1 MTDLPRK
8 SPRRLAPL
16 AALSA
21 ALLTAGAVTVLA
33 TAPATGAQAAPNS
46 DIPAGYGASVP
57 FTTYEAEAAATN
69 GGAVGPDHTQ
79 GTVASEA
86 SSRRAVRLGHGQY
99 VEFTLAR
106 QANAVV
112 VSHNVERGQSGSLS
126 VYLNG
131 QKLPGKLALTARFG
145 YLDTGWIAGSKTHQL
160 FGHAR
165 LLLGR
170 QAGPGDRVRLQVDGG
185 DLPAVIDLADF
196 EQVADPA
203 PQPADSVAITATG
216 ADPSGA
222 ADSTAAIN
230 RAIAEARAQGRSVW
244 IPQGEFRFSS
254 KLEIDNVTVR
264 GAGPWH
270 ATLRGTHLIDNAS
283 TSGALRLHDFAVI
296 GEVSQRVDDRPDN
309 FVNGSLGN
317 GSVVSNIW
325 IQHQKV
331 GLWLVGPNNHNLT
344 IENSRF
350 LDLKADGLN
359 FNGSVTNSVVR
370 NNFLRNTGDDA
381 LAMWSI
387 HSANRG
393 NTFSHNTI
401 VQPNLANGIA
411 IYGGA
416 DTTLTRNAVL
426 DTNALGSGIALSNQE
441 FIAGKYFTPLTGL
454 ITVRDNVTVRAG
466 AMNPNWNHPMSA
478 LRIDS
483 YDHPVDGGV
492 RVELTGNQFL
502 DSPYSAIQTVSGG
515 GKGLPVNSV
524 HVNGATVRNAR
535 TVLLQA
541 ETRGSITASNVTA
554 SGLGRAGVY
563 NCPYPNG
570 TFTLHAG
577 AGNNGWQGNVW
588 PGCSWPEP
596 GSGGNPTTTTP
607 PPGGVNV
614 AQGKAISASSHVH
627 DLAAARAVDG
637 NADSYWES
645 ANHAFPQE
653 ITVDLG
659 ATHQV
664 NRVTLALPPS
674 PAWGA
679 RTQTAT
685 ILGSANGSGYTEL
698 AASRG
703 YAFDP
708 GSGNTATAN
717 FAATG
722 VRYLRVR
729 FTGNTGWPAGQLAE
743 LRVYPA

>member
-1 MTDLPRK
+1 MTDLPV
-8 SPRRLAPL
+8 RRLAPL
-16 AALSA
+16 AAALA
-21 ALLTAGAVTVLA
+21 AVVLTAATITVLSTPPSA
-33 TAPATGAQAAPNS
+33 LAAPS
-46 DIPAGYGASVP
+46 ADIPAGFGASVP

-69 GGAVGPDHTQ
+69 GGAVGPDYTQ

-86 SSRRAVRLGHGQY
+86 SGRRAVRLDPGQH
-99 VEFTLAR
+99 VEFTLAG

-112 VSHNVERGQSGSLS
+112 VAHNVPRGQSGSLS

-145 YLDTGWIAGSKTHQL
+145 YLETAWIPGAKTHQL
-160 FGHAR
+160 FQHAR

-170 QAGPGDRVRLQVDGG
+170 QAGAGDRVRLQVDGG
-185 DLPAVIDLADF
+185 DIPAVIDLADF
-196 EQVADPA
+196 EQVAGPA
-203 PQPADSVAITATG
+203 GQPANSVSITATG
-216 ADPSGA
+216 ADPSGGG
-222 ADSTAAIN
+222 DSTAAIN

-244 IPQGEFRFSS
+244 IPPGDFRVTN

-283 TSGALRLHDFAVI
+283 TSGTLRLHDFAVI
-296 GEVSQRVDDRPDN
+296 GEVAQRVDDRPDN

-317 GSVVSNIW
+317 GSVVSGIW

-331 GLWLVGPNNHNLT
+331 GLWLVGPNNNNLT

-359 FNGSVTNSVVR
+359 FNGTVTNSVVR

-411 IYGGA
+411 IYGGT
-416 DTTLTRNAVL
+416 DTTVSRNAVV
-426 DTNALGSGIALSNQE
+426 DTNALGSGIAISNQE
-441 FIAGKYFTPLTGL
+441 FLAGKGFTPLAGT
-454 ITVRDNVTVRAG
+454 IAVRDNVTVRAG
-466 AMNPNWNHPMSA
+466 ANNPNWGHPMSA

-483 YDHPVDGGV
+483 YDHPVEGGV

-502 DSPYSAIQTVSGG
+502 DSPYSAIQVVSGG
-515 GKGLPVNSV
+515 GKGLPVSSV
-524 HVNGATVRNAR
+524 HLNGATVRNAR
-535 TVLLQA
+535 TVVLQA
-541 ETRGSITASNVTA
+541 ETRGSITAANVTA
-554 SGLGRAGVY
+554 SGTGRAGVY

-570 TFTLHAG
+570 TFSLQAG
-577 AGNNGWQGNVW
+577 GGNNGWQDNVW
-588 PGCSWPEP
+588 AGCTWPEP
-596 GSGGNPTTTTP
+596 GGGGNPTSTSTP

-614 AQGKAISASSHVH
+614 AQGKPISASSHVH

-645 ANHAFPQE
+645 ANNAFPQE

-659 ATHQV
+659 STHQV
-664 NRVTLALPPS
+664 NRVGLALPPS

-698 AASRG
+698 VGARG
-703 YAFDP
+703 YTFDP
-708 GSGNTATAN
+708 ATGNTVAVGFAT
-717 FAATG
+717 TG

-729 FTGNTGWPAGQLAE
+729 ITGNTGWPAGQLAE
-743 LRVYPA
+743 LRVHIA